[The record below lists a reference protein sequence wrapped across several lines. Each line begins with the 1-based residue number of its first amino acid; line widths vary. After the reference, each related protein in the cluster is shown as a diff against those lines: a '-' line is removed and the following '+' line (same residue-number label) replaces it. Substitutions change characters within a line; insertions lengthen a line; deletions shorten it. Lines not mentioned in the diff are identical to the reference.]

1 MENSQ
6 CQCIDDLYIFIHLK
20 KLVIFLG
27 YLKFTRGM
35 FFCGLYKASAYETPQ
50 PPCRWCLN
58 TYHIWALAEII
69 LGRCLNIGDGICEIR
84 TWNCLKWFHRDW
96 GWFCKISLM
105 FLYMFLY
112 LIGCVSWILWGLRWI
127 SARCSSLW
135 SEPVRWNEQYCQ
147 RWSRKAC
154 KAVAYVVLCMTTV
167 KGPRPS
173 SRYWN
178 FDRVPFLCGW
188 HSAYWFALELSKCI
202 AELKLVIDFESPW
215 GIQKPLQLPVLTLSV
230 TQIRHPDR
238 SFLDIEEISLKCHGC
253 HFHRAMPLASLWWLQ
268 LGAKLCR

>member
-1 MENSQ
+1 
-6 CQCIDDLYIFIHLK
+6 
-20 KLVIFLG
+20 
-27 YLKFTRGM
+27 
-35 FFCGLYKASAYETPQ
+35 
-50 PPCRWCLN
+50 
-58 TYHIWALAEII
+58 
-69 LGRCLNIGDGICEIR
+69 
-84 TWNCLKWFHRDW
+84 
-96 GWFCKISLM
+96 M

-178 FDRVPFLCGW
+178 FDRIPFFGGW

-230 TQIRHPDR
+230 TQTGAFWI
-238 SFLDIEEISLKCHGC
+238 SKEFLSSAMAAISTGLCHWLHCDGC
-253 HFHRAMPLASLWWLQ
+253 SLELSSADSNSNDPLALKLSYVQGWVTQWVSGGMLNPAAGSLVFF
-268 LGAKLCR
+268 AKIWCKTREQCTNVMIKM